1 MQTPF
6 IQNYQLNL
14 IKKQADFLLKTM
26 RSIGDRKVL
35 QTVKESAVLNIIE
48 AFTDL
53 TAEQKSL
60 LEQLST
66 YEATHDLE
74 NYLDELDA
82 YVIPFPEVS
91 LKQIQKLFPKAKKL
105 KTPNL
110 EMIDYTHTTYLRW
123 IDIAT
128 NRLYIIYP
136 YQDRLV
142 GIEGQMTSMNKKGF
156 CMFCNRHRELGFY
169 NVKIKASGSPDN
181 IASVGQY
188 ICVDDEDCN
197 HSIADTAALE
207 KFISA
212 VNK

>member
-6 IQNYQLNL
+6 IQNDQLNF

-35 QTVKESAVLNIIE
+35 ETVRETTVMNVIQ
-48 AFTDL
+48 AFEHL
-53 TAEQKSL
+53 TPEQKSL

-82 YVIPFPEVS
+82 YVIPFPQVS

-123 IDIAT
+123 TDIAT
-128 NRLYIIYP
+128 NRLYIVYP
-136 YQDRLV
+136 YQDQMV

-156 CMFCNRHRELGFY
+156 CMFCNRHRELGFF

-188 ICVDDEDCN
+188 ICVDDEECN
-197 HSIADTAALE
+197 HTIADITALE
-207 KFISA
+207 KFIAS
-212 VNK
+212 VGK